1 MGAVMPSRSAEPAP
15 AHTRVIGVVGV
26 CFSLLPQWS
35 DLDSPAGG
43 GRMSGGDINGFVDAR
58 ALDDVE
64 AAYLFFGFGERAIGY
79 QHLAVADAD
88 GAGSTAWPEP
98 RAAAPDPPR
107 VHLRIPGL
115 DLRQGVHLGGA
126 QDHRFVIADHQ
137 QVLHGPPL
145 AGRDHLVVT
154 ARTAVRRPA
163 CRHIRRRRVP
173 ADAGETLSRSSWT
186 VAGQDHDDRGEAQA
200 SWLSLAEP

>member
-1 MGAVMPSRSAEPAP
+1 MPSRSAEPAP

-79 QHLAVADAD
+79 EHLAVADAD

-107 VHLRIPGL
+107 VHL
-115 DLRQGVHLGGA
+115 GGA

-137 QVLHGPPL
+137 HVLHGPPF
-145 AGRDHLVVT
+145 AGPDHLVVT

-163 CRHIRRRRVP
+163 C
-173 ADAGETLSRSSWT
+173 TSS
-186 VAGQDHDDRGEAQA
+186 VG
-200 SWLSLAEP
+200 